1 MEFQNTDHNT
11 TITEEPCLVSL
22 KCGVVG
28 EPSFLTPALAAG
40 GSSGSSSSTITITK
54 DDHHSALLDN
64 TGNSGAADYHHTEE
78 LKQYVKS
85 WIQCDKDLIEVQKE
99 FYKKKNEKKKI
110 SKALMKIMNDRK
122 IDCLDIQNGQIV
134 YNRKEFK
141 KPLTTKKTTEILTKY
156 FDGDTEQV
164 FELTNFLTDHREI
177 VTKESI
183 INKK

>member
-1 MEFQNTDHNT
+1 MEISNAEMEQ
-11 TITEEPCLVSL
+11 ESSL
-22 KCGVVG
+22 GTN
-28 EPSFLTPALAAG
+28 SN
-40 GSSGSSSSTITITK
+40 SNSSSSVSSISSSATKEDTIDVGVT
-54 DDHHSALLDN
+54 
-64 TGNSGAADYHHTEE
+64 ADQTEE
-78 LKQYVKS
+78 LKQCVKS
-85 WIQCDKDLIEVQKE
+85 WIQCDKDMIEVQKE

-110 SKALMKIMNDRK
+110 SKGLMKIMNDRN

-156 FDGDTEQV
+156 FNGDTDQV

-183 INKK
+183 VNKK